1 MLGSESWEIRSNY
14 CFSSRGGMHEKNSLY
29 WRHSGKSVSL
39 IGSNAPT
46 VFNEKDLLPG
56 WCFQEHIENDL
67 CVSDRVPAFKLLSP
81 LSMGKR
87 EARITAARRKRR
99 LEEVGVME
107 QSASTLGTLK
117 VVVVED
123 DATVRLFL
131 KDTLEKLGHQ
141 VIGEAATGTDMV
153 RTVLELE
160 PDVVVFDIHLPRLN
174 GLDALRQI
182 YQERV
187 VAAVAIT
194 ADRDKELVRRA
205 LEEHV
210 LAYLVKPVEEHQLGP
225 ALMIARAQFAELRE
239 LSQENASLRQALQNR
254 KIIERAKGVLMKRYR
269 WTEAEAFRRLQ
280 RGAMNRRTTMVE
292 LAQNV
297 LNGIEMNL

>member
-1 MLGSESWEIRSNY
+1 
-14 CFSSRGGMHEKNSLY
+14 
-29 WRHSGKSVSL
+29 
-39 IGSNAPT
+39 
-46 VFNEKDLLPG
+46 
-56 WCFQEHIENDL
+56 
-67 CVSDRVPAFKLLSP
+67 
-81 LSMGKR
+81 
-87 EARITAARRKRR
+87 
-99 LEEVGVME
+99 ME
-107 QSASTLGTLK
+107 QGSVVFAPLR

-131 KDTLEKLGHQ
+131 KEALEKLGHQ
-141 VIGEAATGTDMV
+141 VVGEAATGTDMV

-194 ADRDKELVRRA
+194 ADRDQELVRRA

-210 LAYLVKPVEEHQLGP
+210 LAYLVKPVEAHDLAP

-297 LNGIEMNL
+297 LNGIEVNL

>member
-1 MLGSESWEIRSNY
+1 
-14 CFSSRGGMHEKNSLY
+14 
-29 WRHSGKSVSL
+29 
-39 IGSNAPT
+39 
-46 VFNEKDLLPG
+46 
-56 WCFQEHIENDL
+56 
-67 CVSDRVPAFKLLSP
+67 
-81 LSMGKR
+81 
-87 EARITAARRKRR
+87 
-99 LEEVGVME
+99 ME
-107 QSASTLGTLK
+107 QSASMSPLK

-131 KDTLEKLGHQ
+131 KEALEKLGHE
-141 VIGEAATGTDMV
+141 VVGEAATGTDMV

-194 ADRDKELVRRA
+194 ADRDQELVRRA

-210 LAYLVKPVEEHQLGP
+210 LAYLVKPVEAHQLGP

-297 LNGIEMNL
+297 LNGIEVNL

>member
-1 MLGSESWEIRSNY
+1 MEQTAS
-14 CFSSRGGMHEKNSLY
+14 M
-29 WRHSGKSVSL
+29 
-39 IGSNAPT
+39 
-46 VFNEKDLLPG
+46 
-56 WCFQEHIENDL
+56 
-67 CVSDRVPAFKLLSP
+67 LSP
-81 LSMGKR
+81 
-87 EARITAARRKRR
+87 
-99 LEEVGVME
+99 
-107 QSASTLGTLK
+107 LK

-123 DATVRLFL
+123 DPTVRLFL
-131 KDTLEKLGHQ
+131 KETLENHLHHQ

-194 ADRDKELVRRA
+194 ADRDQELVRRA

-210 LAYLVKPVEEHQLGP
+210 LAYLVKPVESHQLGP
-225 ALMIARAQFAELRE
+225 ALLVARAQFAELRE
-239 LSQENASLRQALQNR
+239 LNAENASLRQALQNR
-254 KIIERAKGVLMKRYR
+254 KIIERAKGVLMKRFR

-280 RGAMNRRTTMVE
+280 RGAMNRRSTMVE

-297 LNGIEMNL
+297 LNGIEINL

>member
-1 MLGSESWEIRSNY
+1 MDQSAS
-14 CFSSRGGMHEKNSLY
+14 M
-29 WRHSGKSVSL
+29 
-39 IGSNAPT
+39 
-46 VFNEKDLLPG
+46 
-56 WCFQEHIENDL
+56 
-67 CVSDRVPAFKLLSP
+67 LSP
-81 LSMGKR
+81 LK
-87 EARITAARRKRR
+87 I
-99 LEEVGVME
+99 
-107 QSASTLGTLK
+107 
-117 VVVVED
+117 VVVED

-131 KDTLEKLGHQ
+131 KESLEKLGHT
-141 VIGEAATGTDMV
+141 VVGEAATGTDMV
-153 RTVLELE
+153 RTVLEME

-194 ADRDKELVRRA
+194 ADRDQELVRRA

-210 LAYLVKPVEEHQLGP
+210 LAYLVKPVEAHQLLP
-225 ALMIARAQFAELRE
+225 AIMIARAQFAELRE
-239 LSQENASLRQALQNR
+239 LNQENANLRQALQNR